1 MSEFNSMTVSAACRL
16 FERPHTVATL
26 DSQLVE
32 WGIYSDIPS
41 GSKPAKLVS
50 LARAAIERNP
60 QVPTEVG
67 QVPLDRAII
76 QAVLGSLNSAQ
87 RSGDDWR
94 KFIAGLRM
102 DGFEVTGLPD
112 EAEDDF
118 PWMSSRQTVPLE
130 LRRMLPADATGL
142 DVREAEDELSY
153 LLNQHRFTDA
163 ASHLTQAVSAFSR
176 GDWAASNAQIRTFY
190 EDLLSQ
196 MSVRLGCNPSANSAE
211 KRTYLASAD
220 SGPFFFADYNEW
232 ENERGK
238 PSYVQGLWARLH
250 PQGSHPGLSEED
262 DCAFRLQTVLI
273 AARLFMRRFDRRVS
287 SAP

>member
-16 FERPHTVATL
+16 LERPHTVATL

-94 KFIAGLRM
+94 KFVAGLRM
-102 DGFEVTGLPD
+102 DGFEITGLPD

-118 PWMSSRQTVPLE
+118 PWVSPRETVPLE

-153 LLNQHRFTDA
+153 LLNQHRFSVA
-163 ASHLTQAVSAFSR
+163 ASHLAQAVSAFSR

-196 MSVRLGCNPSANSAE
+196 ISVRLGCNPSANSEE
-211 KRTYLASAD
+211 KRTYLASAA

-250 PQGSHPGLSEED
+250 PQGSHPGLSEDD

-273 AARLFMRRFDRRVS
+273 AARLFMRRFDRRAS

>member
-1 MSEFNSMTVSAACRL
+1 
-16 FERPHTVATL
+16 VATL

-112 EAEDDF
+112 EAEDEY
-118 PWMSSRQTVPLE
+118 PWMSSRETVSLE
-130 LRRMLPADATGL
+130 LRRMLPTGATGL

-153 LLNQHRFTDA
+153 LLKQHGFTNA
-163 ASHLTQAVSAFSR
+163 ASHLAQAVSAFSR

-190 EDLLSQ
+190 EDLFSKI
-196 MSVRLGCNPSANSAE
+196 SDRLGGNPLASSAE

-232 ENERGK
+232 ESGRGR